1 MASSILSSPASADTN
16 AFSAIS
22 AAQFNAYRD
31 LLEHCQA
38 AVGTYLVSAFINKF
52 TLEKLAPAGS
62 VQAGHGG
69 FRAENIAV
77 LFALIQSLS
86 KTLLQADRRFIGVA
100 HWSVSATQTEE
111 LNKLVH
117 ASAEPILASLRQAL
131 LENEIDPTN
140 ALKRLVD
147 INAGVLADVQMFSE
161 LVAVRHM
168 CVIEYLAHRTVEYSE
183 HVDIKNPALV
193 DFNGHAVV

>member
-1 MASSILSSPASADTN
+1 MASSILSSPTSAETN
-16 AFSAIS
+16 ASPAIS

-38 AVGTYLVSAFINKF
+38 AVGTYLVSGLINKF
-52 TLEKLAPAGS
+52 MLEKLAPAGS
-62 VQAGHGG
+62 IQARHGG
-69 FRAENIAV
+69 FKAENIVV

-86 KTLLQADRRFIGVA
+86 KTLLQADKRFIGVA
-100 HWSVSATQTEE
+100 HWSVSATQIEE
-111 LNKLVH
+111 LNRLAR
-117 ASAEPILASLRQAL
+117 ASAEPLLASLRQAL

-147 INAGVLADVQMFSE
+147 INAGVLANVQMFSE
-161 LVAVRHM
+161 LVAARHA
-168 CVIEYLAHRTVEYSE
+168 CVIEYLAHRTIEYSE
-183 HVDIKNPALV
+183 QVDIKKTTLV